1 MAVPLSAAALGA
13 VFGRDHVVHVA
24 VAQGR
29 LAEGLDIECNRL
41 LGVAGQDGRMG
52 QTVT

>member
-1 MAVPLSAAALGA
+1 MVRPLDGAALGA

-29 LAEGLDIECNRL
+29 LAEALKAEAVRL
-41 LGVAGQDGRMG
+41 AGMAGGVER
-52 QTVT
+52 